1 MNKIYLRLI
10 ELVRRV
16 LKEDNTELN
25 IELFPDLQD
34 INMWKELY
42 NLATAQEVQ
51 VFLYEATKNLKLPEL
66 VQKNFYSVYNR
77 AVRKE
82 AIMHLEVS
90 NYFEKLSAENIA
102 YLPVKGW
109 KLKHLYSKPY
119 LRTMTDVDL
128 IVRADGFERARQVA
142 GECGFEL
149 DTEGENHH
157 VFVKKPVTELEVHH
171 QLFSKKSPL
180 HQWGREVVEK
190 TDGFSMSDEDAYVYL
205 IAHMAKHFSRD
216 GAGMRNIVDC
226 YLFNKKY
233 SFDNNQQ
240 EYIYSTLKSLGLD
253 VFEQR
258 ISGLAKVW
266 FDGESYDSE
275 SEQLTEYIMDGGLY
289 GKTGNGGALKV
300 AGDSSSKLGWF
311 MKELFPDFDHLK
323 LSLKYKKMYK
333 ILTPV
338 YWVIRIVRGLFHKG
352 SVSARTTVMAKDE
365 VELNKS
371 KQILDYMG
379 LKSTDY

>member
-1 MNKIYLRLI
+1 MNKTYLRLI

-16 LKEDNTELN
+16 LKDDNTQLN
-25 IELFPDLQD
+25 KELFPDLQD

-51 VFLYEATKNLKLPEL
+51 VFLYEATKDLQLPEQ

-90 NYFEKLSAENIA
+90 NYFEKLTAENVA

-109 KLKHLYSKPY
+109 NLKHLYAKPY

-128 IVRADGFERARQVA
+128 IVRADGFNRACEVA
-142 GECGFEL
+142 SECGFEL
-149 DTEGENHH
+149 DVEGESHH

-171 QLFSKKSPL
+171 QLFSKRSLL
-180 HQWGREVVEK
+180 HEWGVAALEK
-190 TDGFSMSDEDAYVYL
+190 NGDYTMSDEDTYVYL
-205 IAHMAKHFSRD
+205 MAHMAKHFSRD

-226 YLFNKKY
+226 YLFIKKY
-233 SFDNNQQ
+233 EFDSRQQ
-240 EYIYSTLKSLGLD
+240 KYIQDTLTSLGLD
-253 VFEQR
+253 VFEKR

-266 FDGESYDSE
+266 FDGVSFDSE

-300 AGDSSSKLGWF
+300 GSKSTSKLGWF
-311 MKELFPDFDHLK
+311 MKELFPDFEYLK
-323 LSLKYKKMYK
+323 VSLQYKKMYK

-365 VELNKS
+365 DELNKS

-379 LKSTDY
+379 LKTTDY